1 MTEPHKPAAALNDL
15 PLAELDPDIAEV
27 LAGELA
33 RQAVPGLRT
42 ANFYTRSQPD
52 NCLAAT

>member
-33 RQAVPGLRT
+33 RQRDSLDRKSVV
-42 ANFYTRSQPD
+42 
-52 NCLAAT
+52 